1 MLDAIEVDP
10 LTVVEIVPHVYG
22 QAVTELTAH
31 WWLSE
36 TLCYLQHL
44 EMTGRA
50 VRVDG
55 GDGKADRW
63 SAARP

>member
-1 MLDAIEVDP
+1 
-10 LTVVEIVPHVYG
+10 
-22 QAVTELTAH
+22 VTELTAH

-50 VRVDG
+50 VRAEG
-55 GDGKADRW
+55 GGEEPDRW
-63 SAARP
+63 ALA